1 MENIIKEFISEHF
14 DTFFEAYLV
23 PYMRKNRKTLFAD
36 IEKNLCLE
44 HYNIIHKTNFTENDI
59 ELNPTKCWVCKA
71 NKDRP

>member
-1 MENIIKEFISEHF
+1 MENIIKEFVSEHF
-14 DTFFEAYLV
+14 DAFFEAYLV